1 MPEPFSLPPRYWIDN
16 ILWWLIRDRFS
27 GVLACLLITLLVL
40 DGTVR
45 ANLYLIRTE
54 APWPFAVLLGS
65 GAYLLSEWLCR
76 RILMSWRRRLAWQEY
91 WDHVYRDGT
100 IIRSKP

>member
-1 MPEPFSLPPRYWIDN
+1 MPEPFSPPPRYRIDSV
-16 ILWWLIRDRFS
+16 LWWLIRDRS
-27 GVLACLLITLLVL
+27 SVALTCLLIAFLVL
-40 DGTVR
+40 YATMRV
-45 ANLYLIRTE
+45 NLYLIDVE

-65 GAYLLSEWLCR
+65 GAYLLSKWLCR